1 VLHVREEGAGMT
13 STRRELILGAAC
25 SALVLVSIASCS
37 KSKGDDSP
45 PVPSPNPKAYEAL
58 AELPTLRVG
67 DSTTFANDAH
77 FTVKGIKYLTKIQ
90 IKDEES
96 VDPTRGFFVRID
108 VLLEA
113 HHALNLR
120 WTTYDW
126 TSPQGDELKSIN
138 PEAAIAW
145 EYNPLG
151 RQYVGSG
158 SAEGAILMD
167 VPKKGGKVTVH
178 LNPTFVIQLPSK

>member
-1 VLHVREEGAGMT
+1 LA
-13 STRRELILGAAC
+13 LIPI
-25 SALVLVSIASCS
+25 ALCS

-45 PVPSPNPKAYEAL
+45 PVSSPNPKAYEAL

-67 DSTTFANDAH
+67 DSTTFANDVR
-77 FTVKGIKYLTKIQ
+77 FTVKGIKYLTKIK

-96 VDPTRGFFVRID
+96 VEPARGFFVRID

-113 HHALNLR
+113 HHGLNLR

-126 TSPQGDELKSIN
+126 TSRQGDELKSIN

-167 VPKKGGKVTVH
+167 VPKKGGKVTVY
-178 LNPTFVIQLPSK
+178 LNPRFVIQLPSK